1 MELFVAL
8 MVVWPVALRS
18 ANVLELGSP
27 PTMGVAGAQPGSD
40 VAGDSDVNLPN
51 LPYLDGAT
59 HSERTAECE
68 YLNQTQISDPDSKNT
83 KGPWT
88 AETPDD
94 CCTIC
99 AQNSECT
106 GGAVLYGMSCF
117 IKTDPNLPRVHQ
129 ESPDVQLVACIPKK
143 EPPSP
148 PSPPPGPTPPKKPS
162 TSGGSA
168 LSEGSVA
175 LLVVSLAAT
184 VSLMLGKPLR
194 TLMSQ

>member
-1 MELFVAL
+1 MVTRCCGTPAVLRATVAAR
-8 MVVWPVALRS
+8 VAVTVFLVAAR
-18 ANVLELGSP
+18 ARTGTGS
-27 PTMGVAGAQPGSD
+27 GAAG
-40 VAGDSDVNLPN
+40 DVNLPN
-51 LPYLDGAT
+51 LQYLNGAT

-129 ESPDVQLVACIPKK
+129 ESPDVRLVACIPKK

-184 VSLMLGKPLR
+184 VSFMLGKPLR